1 MSIQTI
7 AIDTKE
13 NLISV
18 LEDLD
23 YFDTVENNASTN
35 QIECSVGSDVVLK
48 IPSSTSTSAS
58 VEFFSTAEDK
68 TFSISAVTLP
78 RIVYRTRN
86 GIMAVKGLE
95 GSSSSNSGNYALIVG
110 KTNNGAIACTCT
122 GKGGTTG
129 KYDVKSGAV
138 GEWSSDITSVIK
150 AMQSEWSSSPQ
161 ITSIPIPTHPST
173 GVSYIKGAKAVMCG
187 PLLNVGTVTINNVEY
202 ATYGIVMLSDEA

>member
-58 VEFFSTAEDK
+58 VEFFTTAEEK
-68 TFSISAVTLP
+68 TFTVGALTLP
-78 RIVYRTRN
+78 RFVYKTQN
-86 GIMAVKGLE
+86 GIMAVKSQGTA
-95 GSSSSNSGNYALIVG
+95 STSGNYSLIIG
-110 KTNNGAIACTCT
+110 KTNSGSIACACT
-122 GKGGTTG
+122 GKGGTQG
-129 KYDVKSGAV
+129 KWDVKSGAV
-138 GEWSSDITSVIK
+138 GEWSDDITSAIK
-150 AMQSEWSSSPQ
+150 ALSSEWATSPQ
-161 ITSIPIPTHPST
+161 ITAIPIPTHPST
-173 GVSYIKGAKAVMCG
+173 GVSYIKGTKAVMCG
-187 PLLNVGTVTINNVEY
+187 PLLNIGIVTINGVEH